1 MSPVTKKFIL
11 MSVVLAIVLLTTIF
25 VNITIMIEKNKLQ
38 KKYDRLETDLQFIL
52 SKSGDLTEMVQSH
65 KEVVLSLFEKS
76 NRYDTELS
84 YLKDIGSLKNNAS
97 RYNIDVTELVPKM
110 EDSMPLLKN
119 HITIND
125 ETLERYEI
133 DLKLTGKFHDI
144 GKFLIFLDKD
154 DKRIYINKIVLNK
167 LISSDGLKIDALI
180 KAYSYGLRKL

>member
-119 HITIND
+119 YITIND